1 MRVKIFLKKIIRN
14 KQLYNFIKQIY
25 NNLNSPKDF
34 LLKISYIKKKD
45 INQNENFLNQNS
57 FDISKI
63 KQTLIKHKLNYYDKN
78 LSWHYHLFAGFSQKF
93 SKVKIL
99 EIGTYDGSFANFLS
113 KIFKVSEIFTCDL
126 PTTDPNYI
134 NYYNRSNKYIFD
146 KILRKRKK
154 NLDRRNIKFLE
165 INSNDILKYYPIEK
179 FDLIWID
186 GDHLNPTVTNDILN
200 CLKLLKKSGIMCCDD
215 ILMSAYKSKYVSMDS
230 YKTLR
235 KLEKNKKIMNTFL
248 IKRARHTNI
257 LLRKYISFS
266 KKI

>member
-1 MRVKIFLKKIIRN
+1 MLYNFLKKIY
-14 KQLYNFIKQIY
+14 YNLK
-25 NNLNSPKDF
+25 SPKDF
-34 LLKISYIKKKD
+34 LLKISYFNEKD
-45 INQNENFLNQNS
+45 IKQNENFFNQNN

-63 KQTLIKHKLNYYDKN
+63 KKSLINNKLNYYDRN
-78 LSWHYHLFAGFSQKF
+78 LSWHYHLFAGLSQMFFKI
-93 SKVKIL
+93 KIL

-113 KIFKVSEIFTCDL
+113 KIFKDSKIFTCDL
-126 PTTDPNYI
+126 PLTDQNYL

-154 NLDRRNIKFLE
+154 NLDQRNITFLE
-165 INSNDILKYYPIEK
+165 INSNNILKYFPIDK

-186 GDHLNPTVTNDILN
+186 GDHLNPQVSNDILN
-200 CLKLLKKSGIMCCDD
+200 CLRLLKKGCIMCCDD

-235 KLEKNKKIMNTFL
+235 NLENNKKITNSFI
-248 IKRARHTNI
+248 IKRVSHTNI
-257 LLRKYISFS
+257 MLKKFISYS